1 MFYILFQAE
10 EAGDVN
16 ILSNHNM
23 AMDIVVRWIQIF
35 NFNQTQT
42 QHHRHRSEHLK

>member
-1 MFYILFQAE
+1 MCESEGEKCKLWRILNMFYILFQAE

-23 AMDIVVRWIQIF
+23 AMDIVVR
-35 NFNQTQT
+35 
-42 QHHRHRSEHLK
+42 